1 MSDNST
7 VARPY
12 AQAIFEL
19 ASRDDSLT
27 EWSDALGLAAE
38 VLADAGMRRFLARP
52 DLDKAA
58 RAELVT
64 AVCSE
69 AAGKGLLAST
79 HGQNLLRLL
88 AENGRLAALT
98 EIAAQ
103 YDALK
108 AQAENRVKVQLTTAA
123 SIDAKVAAGIS
134 SALEQRL
141 GRQIELELIVDE
153 QLLGGAVIRAEDMV
167 IDGSVKNRLEQ
178 LAATLSA

>member
-58 RAELVT
+58 RAELVM
-64 AVCSE
+64 AVC
-69 AAGKGLLAST
+69 
-79 HGQNLLRLL
+79 
-88 AENGRLAALT
+88 
-98 EIAAQ
+98 
-103 YDALK
+103 
-108 AQAENRVKVQLTTAA
+108 
-123 SIDAKVAAGIS
+123 
-134 SALEQRL
+134 
-141 GRQIELELIVDE
+141 
-153 QLLGGAVIRAEDMV
+153 
-167 IDGSVKNRLEQ
+167 
-178 LAATLSA
+178 